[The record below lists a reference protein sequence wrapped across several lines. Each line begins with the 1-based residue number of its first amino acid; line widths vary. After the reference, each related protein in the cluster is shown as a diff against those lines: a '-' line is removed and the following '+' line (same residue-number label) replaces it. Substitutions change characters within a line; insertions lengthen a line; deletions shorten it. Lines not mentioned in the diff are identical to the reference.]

1 MEITSIIP
9 ITADIQD
16 IQDIIGWLET
26 MLMMILTLMDGGL
39 EEDPS
44 SRSSHSSSHFSSRSS
59 SGKLFRDTQYLLHR
73 CVSLT
78 YDFCSLRQVIN
89 SEELLRNLLK
99 DLQYVELN
107 L

>member
-9 ITADIQD
+9 ITAD

-44 SRSSHSSSHFSSRSS
+44 SRSSHSSHSS
-59 SGKLFRDTQYLLHR
+59 SSAVSSGNMFGDTQCLSHHS
-73 CVSLT
+73 VSL
-78 YDFCSLRQVIN
+78 I
-89 SEELLRNLLK
+89 
-99 DLQYVELN
+99 
-107 L
+107 